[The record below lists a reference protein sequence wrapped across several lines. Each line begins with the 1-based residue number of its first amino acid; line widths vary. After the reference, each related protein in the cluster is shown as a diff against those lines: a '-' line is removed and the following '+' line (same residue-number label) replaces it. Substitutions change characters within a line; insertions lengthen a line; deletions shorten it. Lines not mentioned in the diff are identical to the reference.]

1 MKNPVT
7 GVGFMVQ
14 TVSLPSNTFISIDAV
29 QWLLDHVEGITDVNK
44 AKDKM
49 DVCRNL

>member
-1 MKNPVT
+1 MKNSIT
-7 GVGFMVQ
+7 GVGFMIQ

-29 QWLLDHVEGITDVNK
+29 QWLLDHVDGLVDVNK

-49 DVCRNL
+49 DVRKNL